1 MANPIEEWKAAK
13 HGFDVWPDVLRYAAN
28 KTPMGQIDDADL
40 ERMKWHGFY
49 YRKRDEPGRYMN
61 RIRITGNELRAE
73 QAREIALIAY
83 EYGHGIVD
91 VTTRANLQVQGLAI
105 EHVPQV
111 AERLARAGL
120 TSKQTGHDNIR
131 NVFCHPRSGV
141 DPDEIIDARP
151 LCRAVDAVFMDSRVY
166 SDLPRKFNIA
176 LNGAER
182 HSAQY
187 WTQDASFLATHD
199 LDGDPAFH
207 LLVGGTQG
215 QSTHLGW
222 RLPVLVKPEQVAD
235 VSRALLDLFRERG
248 SREKRTAAR
257 FKYVVEAMGVEGV
270 MDWLETRLP
279 FRLLPSFHEPL
290 PATNYEEEVGW
301 FRQKNPKLWSM
312 GLCIPLG
319 RLSWRQLEGLAVL
332 ANRWGSGELRTSAE
346 QGLTVLDIPTG
357 FRDAAATDAAALGLA
372 LHADSVALNTVACTG
387 QQFCNIAVTETKGH
401 MFQLM
406 ERLRRRSVVLHG
418 IRIHMSGC
426 PSSCAG
432 HFTAD
437 IGLKGVRVRRLIGT
451 REGFDVL
458 LGGGIAG
465 QVHLGLPYKLG
476 VDVDQLPNL
485 IEEIVAEYYLK
496 HHSGET
502 FSAYWRKKLQSTDAQ
517 KVDER
522 DLSPP
527 IWVCEKC
534 DHRHEGEDPPVF
546 CPSCAG
552 LRRYFARLEGGEA
565 RTLPAIAPNSTTASK
580 QPSTLAE
587 SKGPSS
593 GRLTAGELA
602 PVRTDGFHFAAD
614 LSALKEGIGLEAIV
628 GDRVV
633 ALFRSGE
640 TVHAMD
646 NACPHEGAPL
656 AEGDFADGVVTCPW
670 HAWAF
675 AACSGCSLDPQGH
688 KVSSY
693 AVKIE
698 EGRVFISTGKSGA
711 ASGATSDVLSIAPTP
726 PSRPVEIERVV
737 LAVIDETPDVR
748 TFRLD
753 NSDGAI
759 PFDLPGKFLKVC
771 VNVDGQPTWRSF
783 TVSSSPA
790 RLQQID
796 LTIKL
801 NPAGEVSRRLFETVR
816 PGALLRVKGAQGGF
830 CFDPA
835 RHPEPLVLVS
845 AGSGVTPMMSMVRY
859 LSDRNLGRSCTFLYG
874 ARERCDI
881 IFDAECQSLASREPW
896 FKYVVTL
903 SKPSIDWTGASGRV
917 TYDVL
922 VAHAT
927 QLGESRIFLCGP
939 NEFMGSLKADLLAA
953 GVGADRIHTEQF
965 HSAPTPAVAH
975 D

>member
-1 MANPIEEWKAAK
+1 MTNPVEEWKAAK
-13 HGFDVWPDVLRYAAN
+13 HGFDVWPDVLRYAAG
-28 KTPMGQIDDADL
+28 KTPMSQIDDADL

-49 YRKRDEPGRYMN
+49 YRKRDESGRYMN

-83 EYGHGIVD
+83 KFGHGIVD

-111 AERLARAGL
+111 AERLARVGL

-151 LCRAVDAVFMDSRVY
+151 LCRAIDAVFMDSRVY

-176 LNGAER
+176 LNGTER

-187 WTQDASFLATHD
+187 WTQDVSFLATHD
-199 LDGDPAFH
+199 ADGDPAFH

-222 RLPVLVKPEQVAD
+222 HLPILVKPCQVAD
-235 VSRALLDLFRERG
+235 VSRTLLDLFRQRG
-248 SREKRTAAR
+248 SREKRSAAR
-257 FKYVVEAMGVEGV
+257 FKYVVEAMGVAGV
-270 MDWLETRLP
+270 LAWLEEYLP
-279 FRLLPSFHEPL
+279 YPLVPSAQEPL
-290 PATNYEEEVGW
+290 PATNYEDAVGW

-332 ANRWGSGELRTSAE
+332 ANRWGSGELRTTAE
-346 QGLTVLDIPTG
+346 QGLTVLDISTG

-406 ERLRRRSVVLHG
+406 ERLRRRGVVLHG

-437 IGLKGVRVRRLIGT
+437 IGLKGVRVRRMIGT

-485 IEEIVAEYYLK
+485 IEEVVAEYYLK
-496 HHSGET
+496 HRSGET
-502 FSAYWRKKLQSTDAQ
+502 FSAYWREKLQSSNAQ
-517 KVDER
+517 KVEER
-522 DLSPP
+522 DLCPP

-534 DHRHEGEDPPVF
+534 EHRHVGEDPPVF

-552 LRRYFARLEGGEA
+552 LRRYFARLENGEA
-565 RTLPAIAPNSTTASK
+565 ADLQAPASGSSTAST
-580 QPSTLAE
+580 PTSWDE
-587 SKGPSS
+587 SKGAATGKVL
-593 GRLTAGELA
+593 GRPGEPA
-602 PVRTDGFHFAAD
+602 PARIDGFLFAAD
-614 LSALKEGIGLEAIV
+614 LAALKEGVGLEATI
-628 GDRVV
+628 GDRAV

-640 TVHAMD
+640 TVYAAD

-656 AEGDFADGVVTCPW
+656 SEGDFADGVITCPW
-670 HAWAF
+670 HAWTF

-688 KVSSY
+688 KVRPY
-693 AVKIE
+693 AVKVE
-698 EGRVFISTGKSGA
+698 AGRVFVSTGEPLA
-711 ASGATSDVLSIAPTP
+711 TVATSDLQKFAPSP
-726 PSRPVEIERVV
+726 PNRPVEIERIV
-737 LAVIDETPDVR
+737 LDMIDETPDVK

-771 VNVDGQPTWRSF
+771 VDVDGRPTWRSF

-790 RLQQID
+790 RPQQID

-801 NPAGEVSRRLFETVR
+801 NPAGDVTRRLFDAVR
-816 PGALLRVKGAQGGF
+816 PGALLRVKGTQGGF

-859 LSDRNLGRSCTFLYG
+859 ASDRNLGRSCTFLHG

-881 IFDAECQSLASREPW
+881 IFDAECQSLAGREPW

-903 SKPSIDWTGASGRV
+903 SRPSVDWTGASGRI
-917 TYDVL
+917 TFDM
-922 VAHAT
+922 VASHAP
-927 QLGESRIFLCGP
+927 QLSESRFFLCGP
-939 NEFMGSLKADLLAA
+939 KEFMNSLKADLLAA
-953 GVGADRIHTEQF
+953 DVPPDRLHTEQF
-965 HSAPTPAVAH
+965 HSTLTPAVAH